1 MIEKIVTSKTRV
13 KLLNLFLTHI
23 DDRYYLRELERMLDE
38 SLSPLRRQLLKLV
51 EMGILVTEE
60 EANLKYYKL
69 NKNFEGIDELRK
81 LVLGSTEKSR
91 KYAEAGLRPDAE
103 LTRKEVATPLTFS
116 TQERENGERVT
127 APKRIKYDIAVLTVV
142 SIFVLVTAIFVLYT
156 STSSMKQVTGLISSK
171 PAENISKTIAK
182 PTRPDEMVSKRWKV
196 MPGNYP
202 AFSTGEIGGTKS
214 SKEL

>member
-51 EMGILVTEE
+51 EMGILITEE

-69 NKNFEGIDELRK
+69 NKSFEGIEELRK
-81 LVLGSTEKSR
+81 LVLGQDHVAAASYLSR
-91 KYAEAGLRPDAE
+91 AQSRDAAQQPMAAQGAATTTQPD
-103 LTRKEVATPLTFS
+103 RIP
-116 TQERENGERVT
+116 
-127 APKRIKYDIAVLTVV
+127 PKRVRYDLDVLTVV
-142 SIFVLVTAIFVLYT
+142 SIFVLVTAVFVLYT
-156 STSSMKQVTGLISSK
+156 STSSMKQVTRLISSK

-182 PTRPDEMVSKRWKV
+182 PTRPEEMVSKKWKV
-196 MPGNYP
+196 LPGNYP
-202 AFSTGEIGGTKS
+202 AFSTGETGGTKNS
-214 SKEL
+214 NEL